1 MEVTIPHQP
10 FGGSGDI
17 CDVKVKL
24 PSVGVWLQVVTLV
37 PSSHKAGGTPRDPQ
51 RIPKEVMSPLGWVPA
66 ALCQPPMGA
75 HSYRGCGITDGVDTV
90 ALHRPMDHPHHK
102 DPPPLLPPPLP
113 NAPYGRSAD
122 GLFCIAPPP
131 RCTCALYGM

>member
-37 PSSHKAGGTPRDPQ
+37 PSSHKAGGTPWDPQ

-90 ALHRPMDHPHHK
+90 TLHRPMDHPHHK
-102 DPPPLLPPPLP
+102 DPLLSSPHHCPTLP
-113 NAPYGRSAD
+113 MAAPRVGCFA
-122 GLFCIAPPP
+122 
-131 RCTCALYGM
+131 